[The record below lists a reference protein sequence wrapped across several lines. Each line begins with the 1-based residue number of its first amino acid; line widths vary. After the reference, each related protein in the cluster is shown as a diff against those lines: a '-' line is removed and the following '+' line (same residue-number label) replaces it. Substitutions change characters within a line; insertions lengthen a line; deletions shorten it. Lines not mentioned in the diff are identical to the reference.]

1 MLISFLNILFVS
13 LGIAEEDLVHGI
25 LGFHVKK
32 DPRVNA
38 GRYADL
44 AMIFVASDHM
54 FYALNIHLCYLHYR
68 ID

>member
-1 MLISFLNILFVS
+1 MLISFLNIVFVS

-44 AMIFVASDHM
+44 AQ
-54 FYALNIHLCYLHYR
+54 
-68 ID
+68 